1 MQYRALKNQIKRPV
15 FFDYQVEKLFTD
27 EPKSQIN
34 IQLSRMVKRED
45 LVRLKR
51 GVFMFP
57 DAEVDELVLANLLYD
72 PSYVSL
78 ESDLNIAGVI
88 PDITANV
95 TSVTLVTSKTISTI
109 KGVFLYSKIDKELF
123 FGFQKIFDVNSKMYY
138 NLALPEKALLDLIYI
153 RRLKSLDEYRVDRSE
168 LRKTYLNKF
177 SKKFPNWVRKV
188 INE

>member
-1 MQYRALKNQIKRPV
+1 MQYKALKNQIKRPV

-27 EPKSQIN
+27 EPKLQIN
-34 IQLSRMVKRED
+34 TQLSRMVKRGD

-57 DAEVDELVLANLLYD
+57 DVEVDELVLANLLYD

-78 ESDLNIAGVI
+78 ESALNIVGVI

-95 TSVTLVTSKTISTI
+95 TSVTLVTSKTVNTV
-109 KGVFLYSKIDKELF
+109 KGMFLYSKIDKELF
-123 FGFQKIFDVNSKMYY
+123 FGFEKIFDANSKMYY

-153 RRLKSLDEYRVDRSE
+153 RRLKSLDEYRIDMSGIK
-168 LRKTYLNKF
+168 KTLLNKF
-177 SKKFPNWVRKV
+177 SKKFPNWVRKA
-188 INE
+188 IDE